1 MCTSNAVSDKEL
13 YPTFARTIF
22 GDNSMGP
29 SVLAVMKNFDWN
41 VVGILS
47 EESGD
52 WYSRASFLESYL
64 KSQGKTVS
72 LHKML
77 PHNWYY
83 KREKDGAR
91 YKDILRKMQG
101 KARSKYSKL

>member
-1 MCTSNAVSDKEL
+1 
-13 YPTFARTIF
+13 
-22 GDNSMGP
+22 MGP